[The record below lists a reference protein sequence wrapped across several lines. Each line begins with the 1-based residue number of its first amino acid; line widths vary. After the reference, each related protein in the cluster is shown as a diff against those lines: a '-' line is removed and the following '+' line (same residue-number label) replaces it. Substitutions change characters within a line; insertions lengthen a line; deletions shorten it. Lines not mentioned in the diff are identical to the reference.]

1 MMDKREK
8 LNTVKNKGFFVKGDV
23 LLFVVLVALTLVL
36 TAMAFGIRGKVG
48 GTARI
53 YVDNELVKEMDLSQ
67 NQRYELTTGDGYN
80 IIVVQNGS
88 VKVEEADCNDHTC
101 VLQGKINR
109 TGQTI
114 ICLPHGVKIVV
125 LGKGQGGSD
134 V

>member
-1 MMDKREK
+1 MMDRREK
-8 LNTVKNKGFFVKGDV
+8 LNIVKNKGFFVKGDV

-36 TAMAFGIRGKVG
+36 TATAFGIRGKVG

-53 YVDNELVKEMDLSQ
+53 YVDNVLVKEMDLSK
-67 NQRYELTTGDGYN
+67 NDRYVLETDEGYN

-101 VLQGKINR
+101 VRQGKINR

>member
-1 MMDKREK
+1 MMDKRQK
-8 LNTVKNKGFFVKGDV
+8 LNTVRGKGFFVKGDV
-23 LLFVVLVALTLVL
+23 FLFVVLLALTLLL
-36 TAMAFGIRGKVG
+36 TAMAFGLRGKVG

-53 YVDNELVKEMDLSQ
+53 YVDNVLVKELDLSQ
-67 NQRYELTTGDGYN
+67 NQRYALETDGGYN

-88 VKVEEADCNDHTC
+88 VKVEDADCADHTC
-101 VLQGKINR
+101 VRQGSINR

-125 LGKGQGGSD
+125 AGKGQGGSD